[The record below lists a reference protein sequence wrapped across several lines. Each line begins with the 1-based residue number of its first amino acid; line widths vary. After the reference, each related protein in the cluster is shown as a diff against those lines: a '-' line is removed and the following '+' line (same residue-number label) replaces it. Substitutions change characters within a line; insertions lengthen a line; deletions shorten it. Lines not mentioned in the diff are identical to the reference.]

1 MFTMCLTF
9 HKSRYILKI
18 QQNEEVVKLQF
29 TLRQAR
35 THAGLTQ
42 EDVANSLG
50 IDRGT
55 YIRMEKE
62 PQRATVKQINAI
74 SALTGIPVVDLF
86 LGCNSTNVEVGD

>member
-1 MFTMCLTF
+1 M
-9 HKSRYILKI
+9 
-18 QQNEEVVKLQF
+18 QF

-55 YIRMEKE
+55 YLRMEKD
-62 PQRATVKQINAI
+62 PQRATVRQINVI
-74 SALTGIPVVDLF
+74 SELTGIPVEAIF
-86 LGCNSTNVEVGD
+86 LGCNPTNVDK